1 MLLADM
7 TKDYAQAL
15 LDVGFSICEGI
26 GDSRSYAFACYNMTT
41 VSDLLEPVDKNSVQ
55 FVKDHWAGDK
65 RKWNLC
71 SVKQAHMDAIGYAI
85 YQALN

>member
-1 MLLADM
+1 MLLVDM

-26 GDSRSYAFACYNMTT
+26 GDSRSYGFAIYHCTT
-41 VSDLLEPVDKNSVQ
+41 VSDLLEQVDENSVQ
-55 FVKDHWAGDK
+55 FCQHWAHEKMWDV
-65 RKWNLC
+65 C
-71 SVKQAHMDAIGYAI
+71 SVEQAHMDAIGYAM